1 MGAVVPF
8 TPRRQAS
15 KPVLPAP
22 GSLPLRRQVEATIEA
37 LIDFLDVLDADPD
50 LEADADGE
58 PSLGWSLS
66 MAIGTADD
74 CEDTSPE
81 PIDSQG
87 S

>member
-8 TPRRQAS
+8 TPRQPARRGTAN
-15 KPVLPAP
+15 PAP

-50 LEADADGE
+50 LEPDADVE

-81 PIDSQG
+81 PIG
-87 S
+87 A